1 MAVTKEPSQVA
12 AAVEI
17 VSEARRAIGEAMQK
31 CDGQSWD
38 SDVLLYELARVL
50 GLALRNEETTP
61 SQFDN
66 VIRFLRQVY
75 GGVYATGL
83 VTVEEA
89 VQFFCEGQVPA
100 SSDESAEGES
110 ARGTLH

>member
-17 VSEARRAIGEAMQK
+17 VGEARRAIAEAMQK

-38 SDVLLYELARVL
+38 SDVLVYELARVL

-75 GGVYATGL
+75 GGVYGTGL

-89 VQFFCEGQVPA
+89 VQLFCEGQTPA

>member
-1 MAVTKEPSQVA
+1 MAITKEPSQVA

-17 VSEARRAIGEAMQK
+17 VGEARRAIAEAMQK
-31 CDGQSWD
+31 CDGQPWD
-38 SDVLLYELARVL
+38 SDVLVYELARVL

-89 VQFFCEGQVPA
+89 VQFFCERQVPA